1 MMCAG
6 NFVPLRCCMNNAT
19 TYIYSY
25 VRGDCACIDACMQL
39 PCSQLSLATTIGGYL
54 AICHHIHAPSNCMM
68 NMGSLSCVAVALA
81 AAAQHAAAQEAS
93 ARGCSLP
100 ALQGQ
105 LAAVDAACCLAGAG
119 GGPELCSDQSC

>member
-1 MMCAG
+1 
-6 NFVPLRCCMNNAT
+6 
-19 TYIYSY
+19 
-25 VRGDCACIDACMQL
+25 
-39 PCSQLSLATTIGGYL
+39 
-54 AICHHIHAPSNCMM
+54 
-68 NMGSLSCVAVALA
+68 MGALSCVAVALA